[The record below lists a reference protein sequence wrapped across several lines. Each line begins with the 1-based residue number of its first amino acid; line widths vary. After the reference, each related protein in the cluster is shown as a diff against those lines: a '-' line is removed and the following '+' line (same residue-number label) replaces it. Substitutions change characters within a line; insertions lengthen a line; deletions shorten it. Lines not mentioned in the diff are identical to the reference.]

1 MRTRGCNG
9 LSYILEYA
17 KERGK
22 SDEEVTQDGMWKEGV
37 WDMGDVEGGL
47 FVGPNVAGITT
58 VPLQSRCCMPTSF

>member
-37 WDMGDVEGGL
+37 WDMGDVEGGGVL
-47 FVGPNVAGITT
+47 SYSYNMVARDLDLWSITT
-58 VPLQSRCCMPTSF
+58 

>member
-17 KERGK
+17 KEKGK

-37 WDMGDVEGGL
+37 WDMGDMEGE
-47 FVGPNVAGITT
+47 VCVVIVMAW
-58 VPLQSRCCMPTSF
+58 